1 MSRHSPFFTLLL
13 ALSTVALVLTLVI
26 YSQISFEAAVRGLK
40 IWWEVVF
47 PSTLP
52 FIVLSE
58 ILMGLG
64 VVHFVGVLLEP
75 LMRPLF
81 NVPGTGGFVL
91 AMGFSSGYPVAAKL
105 TTRLR
110 QQGNISKAEGERLVS
125 FTTTGDPLFV
135 MGAVAIG
142 FFHSEQMGVVL
153 ALTHYLSAVI
163 MGLIYRFHAP
173 FAAITKPLEKTNL
186 PLPLRALQ
194 AMHRARI
201 RDGRPFGKLMGD
213 AVQSALNT
221 LLMIGGFIIVF
232 SVLIQLFQAIHLT
245 QLISTFLAIFLGPFG
260 FPPAFSK
267 AIVAGLFEVTLGAQ
281 AASVVPDAV
290 SMVWKAAIASAILSW
305 GGLSVHAQVAS
316 ILSET
321 DIRVAPYL
329 IARALHALLAAILTF
344 VFWQPLVKASNWFLE
359 KSVPVF
365 VPTTSGIP
373 VTSWWETIAFSGTL
387 AAGVA
392 VLLCG
397 ISLLTRYFRSSKP
410 R

>member
-1 MSRHSPFFTLLL
+1 MSRHSPILTLLL
-13 ALSTVALVLTLVI
+13 AFSTIALVFALVA

-110 QQGNISKAEGERLVS
+110 QQGNVTQAEGERLVS

-142 FFHSEQMGVVL
+142 FFHSEQMGFIL

-173 FAAITKPLEKTNL
+173 FATISKPLEKTTL
-186 PLPLRALQ
+186 TLPLRALQ
-194 AMHRARI
+194 AMHRARV

-221 LLMIGGFIIVF
+221 LFMIGGFIIVF
-232 SVLIQLFQAIHLT
+232 SVLIQLFSVIHLT
-245 QLISTFLAIFLGPFG
+245 EFISTFLSIFLVPFG
-260 FPPAFSK
+260 FPPAFSH
-267 AIVAGLFEVTLGAQ
+267 AIIAGLFEVTLGAQ
-281 AASVVPDAV
+281 AASVVPDGV

-329 IARALHALLAAILTF
+329 LARSLHAVVAAILTF
-344 VFWQPLVKASNWFLE
+344 ALWGPLSTSAWLGEKAL
-359 KSVPVF
+359 PVF
-365 VPTTSGIP
+365 LPSTSGIP
-373 VTSWWETIAFSGTL
+373 VFSWWETFWHSSLL
-387 AAGVA
+387 ALGVA
-392 VLLCG
+392 VFLLLA
-397 ISLLTRYFRSSKP
+397 SVLFRRFRPSRTR
-410 R
+410 

>member
-1 MSRHSPFFTLLL
+1 MSRHSPVLTLLL
-13 ALSTVALVLTLVI
+13 AISTVFIVI
-26 YSQISFEAAVRGLK
+26 SLIAYSQISFEAAVRGLK

-58 ILMGLG
+58 VLMGLG

-110 QQGNISKAEGERLVS
+110 LQGNVTKAEGERLVS

-142 FFHSEQMGVVL
+142 FFHSEQMGITL
-153 ALTHYLSAVI
+153 AVTHYLSAVL
-163 MGLIYRFHAP
+163 MGVLYRFHAP
-173 FAAITKPLEKTNL
+173 FAITSAPLEKNSL

-194 AMHRARI
+194 AMHRARV
-201 RDGRPFGKLMGD
+201 RDGRPFGRLMGE

-232 SVLIQLFQAIHLT
+232 SVLIQLFSTIHLT
-245 QLISTFLAIFLGPFG
+245 QIISTLLSIILGPFG
-260 FPPAFSK
+260 FPPTFSQ

-281 AASVVPDAV
+281 AASIVPDNV
-290 SMVWKAAIASAILSW
+290 SLVWKAAIASAILSW

-329 IARALHALLAAILTF
+329 IARALHAFLAGILTF
-344 VFWQPLVKASNWFLE
+344 VFWGPLATVSSWFVEKA
-359 KSVPVF
+359 VPVF
-365 VPTTSGIP
+365 VQVKSEIP
-373 VTSWWETIAFSGTL
+373 ETNWWETLLLSGGIAI
-387 AAGVA
+387 GVGA
-392 VLLCG
+392 ILLCT
-397 ISLLTRYFRSSKP
+397 SLTLLRMNRSKTR
-410 R
+410 

>member
-1 MSRHSPFFTLLL
+1 MSRHSPIFTLLL

-58 ILMGLG
+58 VLMGLG

-110 QQGNISKAEGERLVS
+110 QQGSVSKAEGERLVS

-142 FFHSEQMGVVL
+142 FFHSEQMGIVL
-153 ALTHYLSAVI
+153 ALTHYLSAII
-163 MGLIYRFHAP
+163 MGLVSRFHAP
-173 FAAITKPLEKTNL
+173 FAAVSKPLEKTSL

-194 AMHRARI
+194 
-201 RDGRPFGKLMGD
+201 
-213 AVQSALNT
+213 
-221 LLMIGGFIIVF
+221 
-232 SVLIQLFQAIHLT
+232 
-245 QLISTFLAIFLGPFG
+245 
-260 FPPAFSK
+260 
-267 AIVAGLFEVTLGAQ
+267 
-281 AASVVPDAV
+281 
-290 SMVWKAAIASAILSW
+290 
-305 GGLSVHAQVAS
+305 
-316 ILSET
+316 
-321 DIRVAPYL
+321 
-329 IARALHALLAAILTF
+329 
-344 VFWQPLVKASNWFLE
+344 
-359 KSVPVF
+359 
-365 VPTTSGIP
+365 
-373 VTSWWETIAFSGTL
+373 
-387 AAGVA
+387 
-392 VLLCG
+392 
-397 ISLLTRYFRSSKP
+397 
-410 R
+410 

>member
-1 MSRHSPFFTLLL
+1 MSRHSPILTLLL
-13 ALSTVALVLTLVI
+13 AFSAIALVFSLI
-26 YSQISFEAAVRGLK
+26 AFSQISFEAAVRGLK

-110 QQGNISKAEGERLVS
+110 EQGNVTQAEGERLVS

-135 MGAVAIG
+135 IGAVAIG

-153 ALTHYLSAVI
+153 AMTHYLSAI
-163 MGLIYRFHAP
+163 LMGLLYRFHSP
-173 FAAITKPLEKTNL
+173 FATTSKPLERTHL

-201 RDGRPFGKLMGD
+201 RDGRAFGKLMGD

-221 LLMIGGFIIVF
+221 LFMIGGFIIVF
-232 SVLIQLFQAIHLT
+232 SVLIQLFAAIHLT
-245 QLISTFLAIFLGPFG
+245 SFISSVLTIFLGPLG
-260 FPPAFSK
+260 FPPAFSQ
-267 AIVAGLFEVTLGAQ
+267 AIISGLFEVTLGAQ
-281 AASVVPDAV
+281 AASLVPDNF
-290 SMVWKAAIASAILSW
+290 SLVWKAAIASAVLSW

-321 DIRVAPYL
+321 DIRVVPYL
-329 IARALHALLAAILTF
+329 IARSVHAVLAAILTF
-344 VFWQPLVKASNWFLE
+344 VLWEPLTSAGSWFTQ
-359 KSVPVF
+359 KSIPVF
-365 VPTTSGIP
+365 IPVTSGIP
-373 VTSWWETIAFSGTL
+373 ETSWWETFAYSGTVAIAIAAFLLL
-387 AAGVA
+387 A
-392 VLLCG
+392 
-397 ISLLTRYFRSSKP
+397 SFLTRQLKSRRS
-410 R
+410 

>member
-1 MSRHSPFFTLLL
+1 MSRHSPLLTLLF
-13 ALSTVALVLTLVI
+13 ALSTIALVLTLVAH
-26 YSQISFEAAVRGLK
+26 SQISFEAAVRGLK

-58 ILMGLG
+58 VLMGLG

-81 NVPGTGGFVL
+81 NVPGTGGFIL

-110 QQGNISKAEGERLVS
+110 EQGSVTQAEGERLVS

-142 FFHSEQMGVVL
+142 FFHSEQMGLIL
-153 ALTHYLSAVI
+153 ALTHYSSALVI
-163 MGLIYRFHAP
+163 GLLYRFHTP
-173 FAAITKPLEKTNL
+173 FATVSKPLERTRL

-194 AMHRARI
+194 AMHRARLH
-201 RDGRPFGKLMGD
+201 DARPFGKLMGD

-221 LLMIGGFIIVF
+221 LFMIGGFIIVF
-232 SVLIQLFQAIHLT
+232 SVLIQLFSAIQLTHLF
-245 QLISTFLAIFLGPFG
+245 STLLSIFLVPFG
-260 FPPAFSK
+260 FPPAFSQ
-267 AIVAGLFEVTLGAQ
+267 AIIAGLFEVTLGAQ
-281 AASVVPDAV
+281 AASAVPDGV
-290 SMVWKAAIASAILSW
+290 SMVWKAAIASAVLSW

-329 IARALHALLAAILTF
+329 FARAAHALLAAILTF
-344 VFWQPLVKASNWFLE
+344 IVWEPLHASAWFSG
-359 KSVPVF
+359 KSLPVF
-365 VPTTSGIP
+365 LPTSSGIP
-373 VTSWWETIAFSGTL
+373 VFEWWEALWHSSLL
-387 AAGVA
+387 ALGVA
-392 VLLCG
+392 ALLLVASG
-397 ISLLTRYFRSSKP
+397 VVIRLRKGSTR
-410 R
+410 

>member
-1 MSRHSPFFTLLL
+1 MSRHSPILTIF
-13 ALSTVALVLTLVI
+13 LSFSTIVLVI
-26 YSQISFEAAVRGLK
+26 SLVAHSQLSFEAAVRGLK

-105 TTRLR
+105 TIRLR
-110 QQGNISKAEGERLVS
+110 EQRNVTKEEGERLVS
-125 FTTTGDPLFV
+125 FATTGDPLFV

-142 FFHSEQMGVVL
+142 FFHSQQIGVVL
-153 ALTHYLSAVI
+153 AATHYLSAI
-163 MGLIYRFHAP
+163 LLGMLCRFHAP
-173 FAAITKPLEKTNL
+173 HAVISKPLERTDK
-186 PLPLRALQ
+186 PLPLRALE
-194 AMHRARI
+194 AMHQARL

-221 LLMIGGFIIVF
+221 LFMIGGFIIVF
-232 SVLIQLFQAIHLT
+232 SVMIQLFSAIHLT
-245 QLISTFLAIFLGPFG
+245 AFFGDVLSILLGPFG
-260 FPPAFSK
+260 FPPAFAH

-281 AASVVPDAV
+281 GASETADSVPL
-290 SMVWKAAIASAILSW
+290 VWKAAIASAILSW

-316 ILSET
+316 ILSTT
-321 DIRVAPYL
+321 DIQVAPYL
-329 IARALHALLAAILTF
+329 VARLMHAVLSACLTF
-344 VFWQPLVKASNWFLE
+344 VLWRPLTESAWLRGKD
-359 KSVPVF
+359 VPVF
-365 VPTTSGIP
+365 LPEASFISVSH
-373 VTSWWETIAFSGTL
+373 WWDAFLVSAGVTL
-387 AAGVA
+387 AGTA
-392 VLLCG
+392 LLLAC
-397 ISLLTRYFRSSKP
+397 SLLIRWLRAHKP
-410 R
+410 H

>member
-1 MSRHSPFFTLLL
+1 MSRHSPILTLLL
-13 ALSTVALVLTLVI
+13 AFSTIALVFALVA

-110 QQGNISKAEGERLVS
+110 QQGNVTQAEGERLVS

-142 FFHSEQMGVVL
+142 FFHSEQMGFIL

-173 FAAITKPLEKTNL
+173 FATISKPLEKTTL
-186 PLPLRALQ
+186 TLPLRALQ
-194 AMHRARI
+194 AMHRARV

-221 LLMIGGFIIVF
+221 LFMIGGFIIVF
-232 SVLIQLFQAIHLT
+232 SVLIQLFSVIHLT
-245 QLISTFLAIFLGPFG
+245 EFISTFLSIFLVPFG
-260 FPPAFSK
+260 FPPAFSH
-267 AIVAGLFEVTLGAQ
+267 AIIAGLFEVTLGAQ
-281 AASVVPDAV
+281 AASVVPDGV

-329 IARALHALLAAILTF
+329 LARSLHAVVAAILTF
-344 VFWQPLVKASNWFLE
+344 ALWGPLSASAWLGEKAL
-359 KSVPVF
+359 PVF
-365 VPTTSGIP
+365 LPNTSGIP
-373 VTSWWETIAFSGTL
+373 VFSWWETFWHSSLL
-387 AAGVA
+387 ALGVA
-392 VLLCG
+392 VFLLLA
-397 ISLLTRYFRSSKP
+397 SVLFRRFRPSRTR
-410 R
+410 

>member
-1 MSRHSPFFTLLL
+1 MSRHSPILTLLF
-13 ALSTVALVLTLVI
+13 ALSTIALVLTLVA

-81 NVPGTGGFVL
+81 NLPGTGGFVL

-110 QQGNISKAEGERLVS
+110 QQGSLTQAEGERLVS

-142 FFHSEQMGVVL
+142 FFHSEQMGLIL
-153 ALTHYLSAVI
+153 AFTHYVSALI
-163 MGLIYRFHAP
+163 MGLFYRFHAP
-173 FAAITKPLEKTNL
+173 FATVSKPLEKTNL

-194 AMHRARI
+194 AMHRARV
-201 RDGRPFGKLMGD
+201 RDARPFGKLMGD

-221 LLMIGGFIIVF
+221 LFMIGGFIIVF
-232 SVLIQLFQAIHLT
+232 SVLIQLFSAIHLT
-245 QLISTFLAIFLGPFG
+245 HVISTLLSVFLGPFG
-260 FPPAFSK
+260 FPPAFSH

-281 AASVVPDAV
+281 AASVVPEGV
-290 SMVWKAAIASAILSW
+290 SMVWKAAIASAVLSW

-329 IARALHALLAAILTF
+329 LARSLHALLAAILTF
-344 VFWQPLVKASNWFLE
+344 IVWEPLSTSAWFAD
-359 KSVPVF
+359 KSLPVF
-365 VPTTSGIP
+365 LPTSSGIP
-373 VTSWWETIAFSGTL
+373 VFSWWEIFWHSGLLALGVGAFLLLVSGL
-387 AAGVA
+387 VRQ
-392 VLLCG
+392 L
-397 ISLLTRYFRSSKP
+397 RSG
-410 R
+410 RVR